1 MRHRSH
7 TGLIIML
14 IILLLLVLTAGALYV
29 VFGAGIML
37 RGSWEREIDLTE
49 EVRDG
54 INEYMSTAIG
64 GDDID
69 IPLAEGDIRIKSV
82 LTIGRDGTWVET
94 VDRKSYEEAVVK
106 SRECMDGSVEALL
119 EKRLADAYIE
129 SDRSVEELVN
139 SALGMEL
146 DTYLDKYAP
155 AVLPSYES
163 LQEMYGSNIVYESKN
178 DKVMLTDTGKEITF
192 KASSDMLVLIYT
204 KEAVV
209 YKRVKEVGENVR

>member
-7 TGLIIML
+7 TGLIIVL
-14 IILLLLVLTAGALYV
+14 IILLLFVLTAGALYV

-49 EVRDG
+49 DVRDG
-54 INEYMSTAIG
+54 ISEYMSTAIG

-69 IPLAEGDIRIKSV
+69 IALGEGDIRIKSV

-94 VDRKSYEEAVVK
+94 VDRQSYEEAVVK
-106 SRECMDGSVEALL
+106 SKACLEESVKALL

-129 SDRSVEELVN
+129 SNRSVDELVN
-139 SALGMEL
+139 AALGMEL
-146 DTYLDKYAP
+146 DKYLDKCAP
-155 AVLPSYES
+155 TVLPSYES
-163 LQEMYGSNIVYESKN
+163 LQEMYGSNTGYEAKN

-209 YKRVKEVGENVR
+209 YTRVKEVGENVE